1 MQTKWQFSK
10 MQGIGNDYVYFD
22 CTKEEFPNP
31 EFYSKKISNRNFG
44 IGSDGIIL
52 IMSSNTADFRMR
64 MYNPDGSEAEMCGN
78 GVRCIAKYVYE
89 KGLSDKKIINLE
101 TMAGLIILELII
113 ENNKVKA
120 VKVNLGNP
128 VLDPKKIPL
137 NTDLLS
143 KNIGNEIKIDGFTG
157 VFTAVSM
164 GNPHAVFFVDQLTD
178 NLINK
183 IAPKIE
189 VHKFFPNKVNVEFV
203 KVINRNRL
211 KMRVWERNTGETL
224 ACGTGA
230 GAVCVAGVLN
240 NLINNKV
247 TIELL
252 GGELELEWEEN
263 EGVYKTG
270 PAEFSF
276 EGEIDLAQFD

>member
-10 MQGIGNDYVYFD
+10 MHGIGNDYVYFD
-22 CTKEEFPNP
+22 CTKNEFPNP

-52 IMSSNTADFRMR
+52 ILSSKTADFRMR

-78 GVRCIAKYVYE
+78 GVRCVAKYVYE
-89 KGLSDKKIINLE
+89 KGLTNKKLINLE
-101 TMAGLIILELII
+101 TMAGLIILELNI
-113 ENNKVKA
+113 ENNIVNS
-120 VKVNLGNP
+120 VRVNLGNP
-128 VLDPKKIPL
+128 ILEPK
-137 NTDLLS
+137 
-143 KNIGNEIKIDGFTG
+143 GNEIKIDKFTG
-157 VFTAVSM
+157 LFTAVSM
-164 GNPHAVFFVDQLTD
+164 GNPHAVFFVDKLTD
-178 NLINK
+178 DLIKN

-189 VHKFFPNKVNVEFV
+189 IHKFFPNKVNVEFV
-203 KVINRNRL
+203 EVVSRDRV

-230 GAVCVAGVLN
+230 GAVCVAGALN
-240 NLINNKV
+240 NLTNNKI

-252 GGELELEWEEN
+252 GGDLELEWKEN

-276 EGEIDLAQFD
+276 EGKIDLAQFDEL